1 MKKHYDILAKD
12 YAPPEPWT
20 RLSFRLGVFGHKG
33 RLETV
38 VAGGL
43 SDSELEW
50 IGRVIIAEMQRRK
63 SAKLV
68 EGKSDI
74 DYNYAE
80 NKGRETVAT
89 FPPLEHKAG

>member
-12 YAPPEPWT
+12 YAPPAPWT

-50 IGRVIIAEMQRRK
+50 IGRVIIAGRGRRTACSVK
-63 SAKLV
+63 VAVWRSK
-68 EGKSDI
+68 
-74 DYNYAE
+74 
-80 NKGRETVAT
+80 ET
-89 FPPLEHKAG
+89 PK